1 MNHLSASIS
10 DPNQNCPLDDSIYI
24 HLSAKRLWH
33 PYRAAWNG
41 IVVRRVLSQL
51 DPRFMSRDNRKYDEE
66 TRAQSARRH
75 ATLIVR
81 TVQSART
88 PLIRETRRDKSR
100 LTSRKKTI

>member
-24 HLSAKRLWH
+24 HLPAKRLWH

-66 TRAQSARRH
+66 TRAQSAERH